1 MHSEDEQAVLK
12 YLATAPKS
20 FFSLGE
26 ICRKAGGKGKW
37 EESPRWAITTLAR
50 LVVQKLVEQDPA
62 GHYRLM
68 PERHY

>member
-1 MHSEDEQAVLK
+1 MHSEDEQAVLN
-12 YLATAPKS
+12 YLATAPNC

-37 EESPRWAITTLAR
+37 EENPRWAMSTLAR
-50 LVVQKLVEQDPA
+50 LLAQRLVEQDPA

-68 PERHY
+68 PEKRH